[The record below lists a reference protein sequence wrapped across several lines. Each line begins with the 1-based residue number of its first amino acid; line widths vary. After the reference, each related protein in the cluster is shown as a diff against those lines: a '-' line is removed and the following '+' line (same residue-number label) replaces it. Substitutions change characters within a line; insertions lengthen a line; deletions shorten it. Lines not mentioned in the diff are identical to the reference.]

1 MFHHTQLL
9 NAQQRIL
16 KDLQYIDELG
26 SVKLYLCFYD
36 DLLVSQEEYNGLY
49 PCSDKKVSLYEV
61 LAIIKLVF
69 KKPCIVRHNVF
80 ISPFPAGL
88 SKKFEGQCELE
99 KYIEVCLIQNQ

>member
-1 MFHHTQLL
+1 MFHHTQLI

-16 KDLQYIDELG
+16 KDLQHIDDLG
-26 SVKLYLCFYD
+26 SVKLYLCWYD
-36 DLLVSQEEYNGLY
+36 DLLVSREEYNGIY

-61 LAIIKLVF
+61 LAIIKVVF
-69 KKPCIVRHNVF
+69 KKPCIVRHNVY

-88 SKKFEGQCELE
+88 VSKFEDQPDIE